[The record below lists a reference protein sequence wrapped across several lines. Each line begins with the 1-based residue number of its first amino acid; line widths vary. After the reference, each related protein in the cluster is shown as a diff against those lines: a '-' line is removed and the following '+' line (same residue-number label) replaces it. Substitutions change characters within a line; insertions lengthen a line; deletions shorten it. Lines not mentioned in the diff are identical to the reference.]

1 LKSYLK
7 DVSTP
12 KVVDTYTCTLKAS
25 TYSPQ
30 RNQPSSE
37 YKYLLQLH
45 FYLLG
50 GSNTIMFPRSYSQG
64 SSYGAGPRD
73 GLSSLINQNRAP
85 RPNLKNK
92 FSNYDM
98 PQKPSNPKVIEG
110 KTEDL
115 AEKLGIS
122 CAEVV
127 TVLSIALGLKA
138 AKDLGGGRF
147 GLDRSYLPRVME
159 MLVSDGAAPYF
170 PYMRTPKGL
179 SLAARISDKN

>member
-1 LKSYLK
+1 
-7 DVSTP
+7 
-12 KVVDTYTCTLKAS
+12 
-25 TYSPQ
+25 
-30 RNQPSSE
+30 
-37 YKYLLQLH
+37 
-45 FYLLG
+45 
-50 GSNTIMFPRSYSQG
+50 
-64 SSYGAGPRD
+64 
-73 GLSSLINQNRAP
+73 
-85 RPNLKNK
+85 
-92 FSNYDM
+92 M

-110 KTEDL
+110 KTEEL

-147 GLDRSYLPRVME
+147 GLDRSSLHRVME